1 MIDARNHLFKV
12 IIWQFL
18 FMDFEQAKGVND
30 NVMKLVASAR
40 IEKGLS
46 QYRLAEL
53 TGLSR
58 QAIRMFEKGEI
69 NPTFISLLL
78 LITALELDLPELVEK
93 SISD

>member
-1 MIDARNHLFKV
+1 MIDVRNHLFKV

-40 IEKGLS
+40 IEKRLS

-78 LITALELDLPELVEK
+78 LVKALELDLPELVEK